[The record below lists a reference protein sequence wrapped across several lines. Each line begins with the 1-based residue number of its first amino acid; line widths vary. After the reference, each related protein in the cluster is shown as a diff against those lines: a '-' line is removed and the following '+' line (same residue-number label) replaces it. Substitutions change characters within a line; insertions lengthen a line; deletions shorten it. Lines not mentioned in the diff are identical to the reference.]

1 MNKLDDKNFSLVAKI
16 LIDSLAA
23 LLDQETDIDVNSIV
37 IEFNNTDVKYNASDL
52 LSIFYD
58 QAAIRIDDKETTD
71 KMKAEVKQDD
81 DGNIKFPSRF
91 S

>member
-1 MNKLDDKNFSLVAKI
+1 M
-16 LIDSLAA
+16 
-23 LLDQETDIDVNSIV
+23 DQETDINVNSIV
-37 IEFNNTDVKYNASDL
+37 IEFSNTDVKYNAADL
-52 LSIFYD
+52 LNIFRD
-58 QAAIRIDDKETTD
+58 QAAIRIEDKETTD

>member
-1 MNKLDDKNFSLVAKI
+1 MNKLDDKNFAIVAKI
-16 LIDSLAA
+16 LIDSMAA

-37 IEFNNTDVKYNASDL
+37 IEFNNTDFKYNAGDL
-52 LSIFYD
+52 LNIFYD

-71 KMKAEVKQDD
+71 KMKAEVEKDD

-91 S
+91 N